1 MIFALCNAGEALFI
15 AWLVTAPS
23 GQNFTLGGLRS
34 VLGFL
39 AATAVGTALSGI
51 GGTAGFVLFHNSGS
65 SSSTIWFNWFAS
77 DALGVVTVAPLL
89 IGLTATL
96 RSSPERRQL
105 IEGLL
110 ALAALA
116 LVSVL
121 GFFSSTDHWFTILPL
136 SLLLPLAYWVTAR
149 CLPVFSASAAFILA
163 ATIVWTITFGMG
175 RLGDPTVPLA
185 DRVLAARTALFA
197 MSSALI
203 LVSALFQEWRRGEA
217 ALKESKDRLQ
227 ESNDRLQLALSAA
240 KLGAFS
246 IDLSTDRLEC
256 NTRAVFL
263 HGHDVAPKTARE
275 GRSFIHRDDLPHIDR
290 AFEAALGA
298 NGVWSTEYRVV
309 YPPGHQLEGEVR
321 WVALDGSIVR
331 GEQGQPARML
341 GVVRDAT
348 RAKLAEETLRNQEKA
363 FRRLLEA
370 LPAAIHTT
378 DTAGRITFCN
388 KAAVDL
394 WGITPELGKDKC
406 SDLGRLFYPNGTL
419 VPPDE
424 CPTKVCLSERRAV
437 EGQEAIFERRDGKR
451 IPIIPYPAPLTDER
465 GTIVGVVSMKLD
477 ITERKQAQQALA
489 ERNAQLDLAHKAAR
503 VGSYTYD
510 IIAGTMRIS
519 RASAAIRGLSPS
531 TLEIATD
538 KWGMRVHRDDIQRL
552 RNEHVRAFKEGR
564 REVVNEFRFVRPGG
578 EVRWVEVRS
587 LVAYDEAGRAKSMTG
602 VYIDVT
608 DRRKAEDQKNLLIA
622 ELDHR
627 VKNVLACVA
636 AVAQRSREC
645 SRSADEFLDV
655 LNGRINSLAN
665 AHALLSRSSWEG
677 VHLGELVRNELAP
690 CMCDNSHLIDGPDI
704 VLAADATQPLA
715 MVLHELATNASKYG
729 ALSNRGGQVSVRWQR
744 QSGSN
749 SHGRLTLE
757 WCETGG
763 PPIAVP
769 GPSGYGSYVIRD
781 LIPYELGGSVDY
793 VLSPEGVSCRVE
805 IPAEWLRNGVRPRSN
820 HEEAALQLHAVS

>member
-1 MIFALCNAGEALFI
+1 MLDSLWTQAPDRAPAGSDLCLSWVGATCLFVVVGVAYFLAARLSLALLTVPDGVAAFWPAAGVAAGTMLALGPAARMPVAAGVATATILANLTGDRNLPTAIVFAICNAGEATLI
-15 AWLVTAPS
+15 AVLIERQHGPHFALDSLP
-23 GQNFTLGGLRS
+23 R
-34 VLGFL
+34 VLGFFL
-39 AATAVGTALSGI
+39 ATVVATGLSGV
-51 GGTAGFVLFHNSGS
+51 GGVAGFVLLHS
-65 SSSTIWFNWFAS
+65 SDAPVLATWLNWFAS
-77 DALGVVTVAPLL
+77 DAIGVVVVAPLV
-89 IGLTATL
+89 IGIVRAL
-96 RSSPERRQL
+96 RDPPDL
-105 IEGLL
+105 GKLAEGVCILAVL
-110 ALAALA
+110 ALASMA
-116 LVSVL
+116 
-121 GFFSSTDHWFTILPL
+121 GFGWSTGRWPTILPL
-136 SLLLPLAYWVTAR
+136 AIVLPLLIWPAAR
-149 CLPVFSASAAFILA
+149 CPPVFAAAAVFIVGLV
-163 ATIVWTITFGMG
+163 IVGTMTFGVG
-175 RLGDPTVPLA
+175 RLGDIGAPLSHRLLVA
-185 DRVLAARTALFA
+185 QSALIAVSTCALVVAALFA
-197 MSSALI
+197 ERRAHEALLSS
-203 LVSALFQEWRRGEA
+203 
-217 ALKESKDRLQ
+217 
-227 ESNDRLQLALSAA
+227 
-240 KLGAFS
+240 S
-246 IDLSTDRLEC
+246 I
-256 NTRAVFL
+256 
-263 HGHDVAPKTARE
+263 
-275 GRSFIHRDDLPHIDR
+275 
-290 AFEAALGA
+290 
-298 NGVWSTEYRVV
+298 
-309 YPPGHQLEGEVR
+309 
-321 WVALDGSIVR
+321 
-331 GEQGQPARML
+331 EQ
-341 GVVRDAT
+341 
-348 RAKLAEETLRNQEKA
+348 LRNQERS
-363 FRRLLEA
+363 FRRLLGS

-378 DTAGRITFCN
+378 DSAGRITYCN
-388 KAAVDL
+388 KAAIDL
-394 WGITPELGKDKC
+394 WGVDPELGKDKC
-406 SDLGRLFYPNGTL
+406 SDLGRLYYPDGTL

-477 ITERKQAQQALA
+477 ITERKQAEQALA
-489 ERNAQLDLAHKAAR
+489 ERNAQLDLAHRAAR

-510 IIAGTMRIS
+510 IIAGTLRIS

-538 KWGMRVHRDDIQRL
+538 QWGTRVHRDDIQRL
-552 RNEHVRAFKEGR
+552 RNEHIRAFKEGR

-578 EVRWVEVRS
+578 EVRWIEVRS

-645 SRSADEFLDV
+645 SRSADQFLDV

-665 AHALLSRSSWEG
+665 AHALLSRSRWEG

-690 CMCDNSHLIDGPDI
+690 CMCDNTHLIDGPDI

-715 MVLHELATNASKYG
+715 MVLHELTTNASKYG
-729 ALSNRGGQVSVRWQR
+729 ALSNCGGQVSVRWER

-793 VLSPEGVSCRVE
+793 VLAPEGVSCRVE
-805 IPAEWLRNGVRPRSN
+805 IPAQWLRNGVRPRGN
-820 HEEAALQLHAVS
+820 HEEASQLHAVS